1 MTLEAAVSSAVAG
14 YLGGLSGLANVQVSP
29 ANADVQESVPRV
41 TVEATREASVL
52 SPYALYRV
60 RVEIQITANAWAGA
74 NALDAT
80 SGNAEIETLFLAVSQ
95 GMAADLTLLSNAS
108 VQIFGAVFDGG
119 VTDTRENR
127 TITRGY
133 SLTLM
138 AAPMTAS

>member
-1 MTLEAAVSSAVAG
+1 M
-14 YLGGLSGLANVQVSP
+14 
-29 ANADVQESVPRV
+29 
-41 TVEATREASVL
+41 
-52 SPYALYRV
+52 
-60 RVEIQITANAWAGA
+60 EIQITANAWAGA

-80 SGNAEIETLFLAVSQ
+80 SGNAEVETLFLAVSQ
-95 GMAADLTLLSNAS
+95 GLSADLTQLSNAS
-108 VQIFGAVFDGG
+108 VKIYGAVFDGG